1 MKSFVIFAIVL
12 TVVYVIYYTVVIVQ
26 DLYGKPK
33 EEKSQAESFDL
44 SDMTDEDESITVT
57 ESEGG
62 FSVGD
67 NRYDTSLEG
76 QQPTDT
82 NTTRQA
88 NGVSVL
94 NKVNAKLEGKL
105 EEVQATSE
113 EGMYSDELFRLMM
126 AKGIRFGHPQVP
138 ASFGVHPHKFRR
150 TLQPW
155 Q

>member
-105 EEVQATSE
+105 EEVQAASE
-113 EGMYSDELFRLMM
+113 DGMYSDELFRLMM
-126 AKGIRFGHPQVP
+126 AKGISFGHPQVP
-138 ASFGVHPHKFRR
+138 VKSLTP
-150 TLQPW
+150 QI
-155 Q
+155 

>member
-82 NTTRQA
+82 DTTRQA

-94 NKVNAKLEGKL
+94 TKVNAKLEGKL
-105 EEVQATSE
+105 EEVQGVSE
-113 EGMYSDELFRLMM
+113 DGMYSDELFRLMM
-126 AKGIRFGHPQVP
+126 AKGIRSGHPQVQVKSLTP
-138 ASFGVHPHKFRR
+138 
-150 TLQPW
+150 QI
-155 Q
+155 